1 MTDPDNPL
9 PEPSFRWRR
18 WVTIGYV
25 LITSA
30 MLAGIIWKLSDGGP
44 LRDVAIALIVSQVVF
59 ALLYMGGASA
69 ADLARIVQAASMV
82 KRRVRVTTPDS
93 SAEIGGQPEG

>member
-9 PEPSFRWRR
+9 PEPSFHWRR

-25 LITSA
+25 TVTLA
-30 MLAGIIWKLSDGGP
+30 LLAGIVWKLSDGGP
-44 LRDVAIALIVSQVVF
+44 LRDIALALIASQAFF

-69 ADLARIVQAASMV
+69 ADIARIVASW
-82 KRRVRVTTPDS
+82 KKP
-93 SAEIGGQPEG
+93 